1 MGKVYPMGLQA
12 ALVHIVKDFSAESFR
27 AIGLCISPDVSNSE
41 DPIGYDVTEW
51 RDARTRSSE
60 SRRTTY
66 IEQ

>member
-1 MGKVYPMGLQA
+1 MGLQA
-12 ALVHIVKDFSAESFR
+12 ALVHIVVKEFSAESFR

-41 DPIGYDVTEW
+41 DSIGYDMTEW

-60 SRRTTY
+60 SRHTTY